1 MSIIHNVSMYQNN
14 VAKVRGHGF
23 VKVLTPYLESPSNN
37 ARLIAIAAM
46 ADIVNEEESELL
58 QKGQNVLEFLKKVL
72 RTAMKEENRMHPWLG
87 WPVWELI
94 RKAIGTLRTLSFDEE
109 IQAQMISDTNSGII
123 EIFIEERD
131 STDDKISKSSKVKQ
145 FAAHQAKEQERAEA
159 HKSKGHVMISYQ
171 WSNQHILLKVCQYLR
186 NNNFKV
192 WMDVDDMA
200 GSTLEAM
207 ARAVEEA
214 EVVLVCYSRKY
225 KDSDNCRAEAEYAFE
240 KRKPIVPLRMEN
252 GYKADGWLGIII
264 GAKKFYDFSGKYTF
278 DSRTEDL
285 VKELRGKFS
294 FDQEQIVPPHALEVY
309 SQACTVI
316 KSTNRLHTGYRIKME
331 STLSISTPKEA
342 SVQHVNTPKLP
353 SVCLKTPEKETE
365 KDNTQTH
372 EKNMKVLK
380 RTIEQLKTYKR
391 KTNNKYTKKYC
402 EVLKTI
408 TEIYHKTDLQ
418 LYAEWFQISREL
430 ASSGAI
436 IILCD
441 LVVDIYAAGLKNED
455 NFVVL
460 GSALSILTNSSDVD
474 QESTP
479 IICDHPKFL
488 KIECSLIDSFLTVIH
503 NVAMYKNNVS
513 KVRSHGFV
521 KVLTP
526 YLESPIRNARLLA
539 LAALADIVDE
549 EESEILQKGQNI
561 FEFLKTILSMAM
573 RETTRTDPLLSWEV
587 WELIRIMRTIA
598 RNDTNKKALMNFGF
612 LPLLAEVGKS
622 EDLREKREAIRTLR
636 ILSFEK
642 EIQAQMIS
650 DTSSG
655 VCQYLRGNN
664 FKVWMDV
671 DDLVGSTLEAMAR
684 AVEQAEVVLV
694 CYSRKYKDSENCRA
708 EAEYAFEKRKQI
720 VPLRMEQAYKADGW
734 LGIIIGA
741 KKYYDFSGKYHFNS
755 IIEDLVKELRGRFRL
770 DQEHAIPQG
779 SLEVYSQP
787 DRFSSAAVSTDVKL
801 WSSAQVCQWLDKHK
815 LDSRFT
821 LTVIFFGCTPF
832 KHKKQKSELEQVN
845 KHILPVVNNFD
856 ILKCSCLFS
865 DIHIVNL
872 IHFLKNV
879 NTNVED
885 NIGHI
890 AIDNHYK

>member
-1 MSIIHNVSMYQNN
+1 
-14 VAKVRGHGF
+14 
-23 VKVLTPYLESPSNN
+23 
-37 ARLIAIAAM
+37 
-46 ADIVNEEESELL
+46 
-58 QKGQNVLEFLKKVL
+58 
-72 RTAMKEENRMHPWLG
+72 
-87 WPVWELI
+87 
-94 RKAIGTLRTLSFDEE
+94 
-109 IQAQMISDTNSGII
+109 
-123 EIFIEERD
+123 
-131 STDDKISKSSKVKQ
+131 
-145 FAAHQAKEQERAEA
+145 
-159 HKSKGHVMISYQ
+159 
-171 WSNQHILLKVCQYLR
+171 
-186 NNNFKV
+186 
-192 WMDVDDMA
+192 
-200 GSTLEAM
+200 
-207 ARAVEEA
+207 
-214 EVVLVCYSRKY
+214 
-225 KDSDNCRAEAEYAFE
+225 
-240 KRKPIVPLRMEN
+240 
-252 GYKADGWLGIII
+252 
-264 GAKKFYDFSGKYTF
+264 
-278 DSRTEDL
+278 
-285 VKELRGKFS
+285 
-294 FDQEQIVPPHALEVY
+294 
-309 SQACTVI
+309 
-316 KSTNRLHTGYRIKME
+316 ME

-488 KIECSLIDSFLTVIH
+488 KIVAKYLKDLEKTTDDNDECSLIDSFLTVIH

-655 VCQYLRGNN
+655 VIDIFIREQDSTDKKISKYSKGALWTMRNRLAKSDKYKDIDIVKQFVAQKAKKQERTDSHTSKGHIMISYNWSYQDILIKVCQYLRGNN

-815 LDSRFT
+815 LDRSKFRKMEGIEIAFLQFLLKKSPDYYNKALIEQLQITDLLTMAKFT
-821 LTVIFFGCTPF
+821 FA
-832 KHKKQKSELEQVN
+832 LE
-845 KHILPVVNNFD
+845 D
-856 ILKCSCLFS
+856 
-865 DIHIVNL
+865 
-872 IHFLKNV
+872 
-879 NTNVED
+879 TN
-885 NIGHI
+885 I
-890 AIDNHYK
+890 